1 MKKLIF
7 ILSLIAVV
15 MACNPSQAQIAT
27 LYMPKGDTYL
37 EYVTDV
43 TLTNTTAKY
52 FQIVAPQNWYTAQS
66 YVVHLDSLSGNH
78 TNVACV
84 LAGRVSDQTSTWTT
98 IGTINWA
105 GTTADTTII
114 YLNATENQYREF
126 KLTFTGTGTG
136 TTTIANMEFKQWYGL
151 P

>member
-1 MKKLIF
+1 MKKIMIF
-7 ILSLIAVV
+7 LALMFAV
-15 MACNPSQAQIAT
+15 AISNAQIAT
-27 LYMPKGDTYL
+27 ITIPRGNTYT
-37 EYVTDV
+37 EYTTDV
-43 TLTNTTAKY
+43 TLTNTAAKY
-52 FQIVAPQNWYTAQS
+52 FQFNISTDYYAAPTYI
-66 YVVHLDSLSGNH
+66 VHLDSASGNH

-98 IGTINWA
+98 IGTVNWA

-114 YLNATENQYREF
+114 YSSSTEVPYRQY

-136 TTTIANMEFKQWYGL
+136 TTTIANTEFKFYYGT